1 LGWWSRRLAL
11 GDHSHGRDL
20 NRLCR
25 SLLSRNKHTPKGSTY
40 FKPKKTGS
48 MEVTSRGDFILYAIL
63 QAPLALAWLAG
74 MEARSLC
81 LDMLSPALTN
91 SIYAGLA
98 SLYAYQLYDMWRIN
112 APVMRGEIVPEI
124 HRYKFRQVV
133 VLSVAYFVTF
143 GSELAVVSFC
153 PCCSRIHSTSLWRRG
168 ICRREL
174 RLDDLFREAG
184 GRLAQRPLWPPTRN
198 ARRHGGAASGYF
210 AMSFIGAATGVAFAV
225 AATFCCSLFVN
236 AGNGAVYAMLP
247 LIKRRLTGQ
256 IAGIVGAFGNVGG
269 VLFLTFY
276 SFVTPHVFF
285 LSGAIAAVWV
295 SS

>member
-1 LGWWSRRLAL
+1 
-11 GDHSHGRDL
+11 
-20 NRLCR
+20 
-25 SLLSRNKHTPKGSTY
+25 
-40 FKPKKTGS
+40 
-48 MEVTSRGDFILYAIL
+48 
-63 QAPLALAWLAG
+63 
-74 MEARSLC
+74 
-81 LDMLSPALTN
+81 MLSPALTN

-98 SLYAYQLYDMWRIN
+98 ALYAYQLYDMWRIN

-124 HRYKFRQVV
+124 HRYKFRQVA

-143 GSELAVVSFC
+143 GSELAVVSVLPLLFKDTFNL
-153 PCCSRIHSTSLWRRG
+153 SLAVAGFVGASFGSTTFFARP
-168 ICRREL
+168 
-174 RLDDLFREAG
+174 AG
-184 GRLAQRPLWPPTRN
+184 GWLSDRFGRRPVMLV
-198 ARRHGGAASGYF
+198 AMAGAASGYF

-285 LSGAIAAVWV
+285 LSGAIAAGLGFLLIFFFIEEPKGQISEIMPDGSVTMIDV
-295 SS
+295 A